1 MEWICKISNDSILLQ
16 YQCACC
22 MCIEFS
28 CRKSLSTV
36 SSVQLRASEWNCRL
50 LFSSILSFVRFGLSI
65 ATVKDSFVVFGMY
78 CMLHRWQFVDL
89 CYVTELTSLAENFF
103 AHIQRLPCSSSIHTN
118 SIVTDEQR
126 IRQGRRKGR
135 RIEKSKFELRFLP
148 HSHSHISCCNNSK
161 MWYTAMNSPT
171 IDPCASFNTWNEV
184 QYSTIHQMN
193 SMQKLKTPQRSHLTL
208 KVRQHTKSCTSFLR
222 LPNSSYRPPSFTR
235 AIFGWFDGLV
245 SYCYCCCCHYI
256 RRAFRLTSAIL
267 HHGVV
272 LLCKL
277 NEVVFYCMHR
287 HFAMFWLLLVGLF
300 ARPPMTMCVYV
311 CVQTMCSTSTTPR
324 VTSMRIFGRW
334 LSMQCAISS
343 SPRVHKYEYEVC
355 QMAWTWVLTTL
366 DSTTTSMCNNRWFFI
381 EIEIHVFLL
390 IIHNFRAFVCGLNGH
405 RHIRLYSLARALSQ
419 SKI

>member
-50 LFSSILSFVRFGLSI
+50 LFSSILSFVRFGLS
-65 ATVKDSFVVFGMY
+65 VKDSFVVFGMY

-171 IDPCASFNTWNEV
+171 IDPCASFNTWDEL

-256 RRAFRLTSAIL
+256 RAVVHFDWRQLFCITESFYFVNWMKLYSIACIAIL
-267 HHGVV
+267 
-272 LLCKL
+272 LC
-277 NEVVFYCMHR
+277 FGCC
-287 HFAMFWLLLVGLF
+287 WLVSLPV
-300 ARPPMTMCVYV
+300 RPWQCVCMCVSKLCAAHQQHHESRAWEFSVDGWV
-311 CVQTMCSTSTTPR
+311 CNVQSLLHHACTN
-324 VTSMRIFGRW
+324 TSMKYVRWLGREYWPHWIALLRQCAIIDDFSLKLKSMFSCWLFTIFGRSCVDW
-334 LSMQCAISS
+334 MDIAISVS
-343 SPRVHKYEYEVC
+343 
-355 QMAWTWVLTTL
+355 TL
-366 DSTTTSMCNNRWFFI
+366 
-381 EIEIHVFLL
+381 
-390 IIHNFRAFVCGLNGH
+390 
-405 RHIRLYSLARALSQ
+405 
-419 SKI
+419 